1 MPDHIRLPLARLS
14 PAKDGFVLVEFGRR
28 RIKIGNIA
36 EILKTLSPMLVAP
49 MLPSQPILG
58 GKQAFL

>member
-14 PAKDGFVLVEFGRR
+14 PAKDGFVVVEFDRC

-36 EILKTLSPMLVAP
+36 EILKTLSPMFVAP
-49 MLPSQPILG
+49 MLLSQPLLG